1 MDMQG
6 RDRRGDESSRKLW
19 PIFLDLVLL
28 GFIVWTVYFARLGV
42 LPLCGE
48 EPRRAEVAREMI
60 RSGDFVVPRQQGE
73 IYCSR
78 PPLQNWLIALT
89 AFLRGSWDA
98 WTVRLPSAVAT
109 TLLTLSVYFYTAIL
123 VGRLAA
129 ITAAVALATMGQMM
143 HIGAMGETDP
153 LFAFLL
159 GGSLLVW
166 HGGLTWGGHPLL
178 AWILGGLFAG
188 LSGLAKGAQGPISF
202 WLVAGAWSVAT
213 FIRGREKLRDL
224 LWAPVGIAVCL
235 GVLAAWTIPYF
246 LATNFSHAWQI
257 WFGQIESRLG
267 VTGFPSYLLTR
278 PIETLVCWLP
288 WTPLLFPVAA
298 RKFWEQLAD
307 REKQIAQFCVVALAI
322 TFPTVWLVP
331 EARNR
336 YFLGLYPFAA
346 ILVGLVVDQA
356 TKPKTSSVAPAV
368 WERVLHVWA
377 IVGVVLAGLGLVG
390 LLLAPFLPISVPW
403 HPIDLIGY
411 VALTGLFWVV
421 VWGGELGRIAEK
433 AEVAWEKALPS
444 NAAAVLSLGGMIG
457 FAHVTFVH
465 SAWVAA
471 AHDPSPQ
478 IAMIRKLLPQ
488 PEKLVSFGP
497 VFHRFRYFYELPIR
511 MLPRPRSAADV
522 PPEVTYFCVEG
533 VLTRPKPTAA
543 EFLRNLLG
551 QQVPKWNQH
560 TAFQQDFGSG
570 LYPDSLKTGKESSP
584 QQIGTDSTLLGES
597 VVGSKLELP
606 ELPFDWEVLAVVPC
620 GRNKTEKIQPAVVV
634 GRIVRCSELAR
645 SPAESRLR

>member
-1 MDMQG
+1 METQEPDRG
-6 RDRRGDESSRKLW
+6 RDESSRNLW
-19 PIFLDLVLL
+19 TIFLDLVFL
-28 GFIVWTVYFARLGV
+28 GLVLWIVYFARLGV

-109 TLLTLSVYFYTAIL
+109 SLLTLSVYFHTVIL

-166 HGGLTWGGHPLL
+166 HGWLTWGSHPLL

-202 WLVAGAWSVAT
+202 WLVAGAWSVVT
-213 FIRGREKLRDL
+213 FIWGRGRIRDL
-224 LWAPVGIAVCL
+224 LWASVGIVVCF
-235 GVLAAWTIPYF
+235 GILAAWTIPYS
-246 LATNFSHAWQI
+246 LATDLSHAWQI

-267 VTGFPSYLLTR
+267 VTRFPSYLLTR

-288 WTPLLFPVAA
+288 WTPLLLPFAS
-298 RKFWEQLAD
+298 RKFWNQLPD

-356 TKPKTSSVAPAV
+356 TRPTPSSPASAV
-368 WERVLHVWA
+368 WQQFLKVGA
-377 IVGVVLAGLGLVG
+377 IVGVVLAGVGLVG
-390 LLLAPFLPISVPW
+390 VLVAPHLPISIPW

-411 VALTGLFWVV
+411 LALTGVFWVV
-421 VWGGELGRIAEK
+421 VWGGELGRLAEK
-433 AEVAWEKALPS
+433 AEVVWDKALPR
-444 NAAAVLSLGGMIG
+444 NAAAVFALGGLIG
-457 FAHVTFVH
+457 FAHITFVH
-465 SAWVAA
+465 SAWVAV

-478 IAMIRKLLPQ
+478 IATIRKLLPH
-488 PEKLVSFGP
+488 PEELVSFGP
-497 VFHRFRYFYELPIR
+497 VFHRFRYYYELPIR
-511 MLPRPRSAADV
+511 MLPQPKNAADV

-533 VLTRPKPTAA
+533 VLTQPKPTAG
-543 EFLRNLLG
+543 EFLRILLG
-551 QQVPKWNQH
+551 QQVPKWNGY
-560 TAFQQDFGSG
+560 TSFLQDFGSG
-570 LYPDSLKTGKESSP
+570 LYPDSVKTGRESPP
-584 QQIGTDSTLLGES
+584 QEIGTDSTL
-597 VVGSKLELP
+597 VGQNGRGSRLELP
-606 ELPFDWEVLAVVPC
+606 ELPFDWEVVAVVPC
-620 GRNKTEKIQPAVVV
+620 GRNKTERIQPAVVV
-634 GRIVRCSELAR
+634 GRIVRSSELAR
-645 SPAESRLR
+645 NPAKSRLY